1 MKRRHHV
8 LESSPVERVS
18 RPRKKTKMTLF
29 YGLSVASHGLRGVK
43 AEPDQPESAQSN
55 SISAVRRG

>member
-1 MKRRHHV
+1 
-8 LESSPVERVS
+8 
-18 RPRKKTKMTLF
+18 MTLF

-55 SISAVRRG
+55 SISAVRRGWPRLHRSLY